1 MIKNLMI
8 GTAAGA
14 LLALSLWA
22 NVANA
27 DNYKEGR
34 IYECTKVANA
44 YIEVATVRDL
54 GTPLAWLLVAL
65 KDYPEAWTA
74 IALVIYQTEVGTP
87 EEWGKAAYNAC
98 ISELAYKGN

>member
-34 IYECTKVANA
+34 MYECTKVANA

-54 GTPLAWLLVAL
+54 GTPLAQLLVVL

-98 ISELAYKGN
+98 ISEPA

>member
-1 MIKNLMI
+1 MIKNLLI

-34 IYECTKVANA
+34 MYECTTVANA
-44 YIEVATVRDL
+44 YIEVATLRDL
-54 GTPLAWLLVAL
+54 GTPLTQLLVVL
-65 KDYPEAWTA
+65 EDYPEAWTA
-74 IALVIYQTEVGTP
+74 ISCYLPIRSRNPRAMGQSSLHRLY
-87 EEWGKAAYNAC
+87 
-98 ISELAYKGN
+98 L